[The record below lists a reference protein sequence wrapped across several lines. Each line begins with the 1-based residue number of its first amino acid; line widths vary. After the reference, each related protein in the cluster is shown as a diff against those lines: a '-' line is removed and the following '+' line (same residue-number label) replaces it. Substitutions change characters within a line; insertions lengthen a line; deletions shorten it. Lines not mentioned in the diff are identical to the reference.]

1 MVQSNRKFRKGAGI
15 DGMAKDNSHQ
25 GEIDRRT
32 SEGEPTVGYGP
43 PETGS
48 QIAEGLARITRRSEG

>member
-25 GEIDRRT
+25 GEIARRT
-32 SEGEPTVGYGP
+32 SEGEPTVGCGP
-43 PETGS
+43 AKTGS
-48 QIAEGLARITRRSEG
+48 QIAKDLARIPRRSEG

>member
-1 MVQSNRKFRKGAGI
+1 MVRSDSKFRKGSKF

-25 GEIDRRT
+25 GEIARRT